1 MPLPSKSPGQMP
13 YNSIRAG
20 LKPALI
26 ITNLLYF
33 LLPEFNL
40 YSRIEIKL
48 MIVLLNGYGYLT
60 SIYILSSGCLHLS
73 FQKIYMILILAL
85 AVPACVAPQVGKES
99 CNRRSGN
106 TESSDKSL

>member
-1 MPLPSKSPGQMP
+1 MPLPSKSPGQIP

-26 ITNLLYF
+26 ITNPLYF
-33 LLPEFNL
+33 LLPEFNP

-48 MIVLLNGYGYLT
+48 MIVLLNGYGHLT

-73 FQKIYMILILAL
+73 FQKIYMILILGL
-85 AVPACVAPQVGKES
+85 AVPACVAPQVAKENCKKRCGS
-99 CNRRSGN
+99 TR
-106 TESSDKSL
+106 